1 MVATATRPHP
11 TAKTYWLVAA
21 FLAAVTAI
29 EIAISYLEFLGPA
42 KGVLLVT
49 LGGVKFFTVVA
60 VFMHLRYDVRGYRM
74 LFLFGIVGTLIV
86 FAAVLAAMQAF

>member
-1 MVATATRPHP
+1 MATATRTHP
-11 TAKTYWLVAA
+11 TAKTYWLIAI

-29 EIAISYLEFLGPA
+29 EIAISYVEFLGPA
-42 KGVLLVT
+42 QGVLLVT
-49 LGGVKFFTVVA
+49 LGVVKFFTVVA
-60 VFMHLRYDVRGYRM
+60 VFMHLRYDLREYRM

>member
-1 MVATATRPHP
+1 MTTATRAHP
-11 TAKTYWLVAA
+11 TAKTYWLIAI

-29 EIAISYLEFLGPA
+29 EIAISYVEFLGPA
-42 KGVLLVT
+42 QGVLLVT
-49 LGGVKFFTVVA
+49 LGVVKFFTVVA
-60 VFMHLRYDVRGYRM
+60 VFMHLRYDVREYRM

>member
-11 TAKTYWLVAA
+11 TVKTYWLIAA
-21 FLAAVTAI
+21 FLAAVTGI

-42 KGVLLVT
+42 QGVLLVT